1 MGEEVRHPL
10 SCRKARGPGRR
21 RRARRCN
28 RQRQHGPNGSPQ
40 QWAKPHTSY
49 ALGKFPRCPKY
60 GQRQKERG
68 STETGEAPEPS
79 AAFEGGG
86 VELRPRSGQ
95 GGRRRNLSR
104 SECHL
109 ARGPREEEEGR
120 VASVTMR
127 IWQSNHDLYSRLIL
141 MAAMHPAQMPK
152 GHTFRRAGQKK
163 PRSRGERGP
172 GTRGQA
178 SCKEGTS
185 SAPKGRRKDAQCP
198 AER

>member
-120 VASVTMR
+120 VASVTMP
-127 IWQSNHDLYSRLIL
+127 ICHPNHDLYSRVIL
-141 MAAMHPAQMPK
+141 MAAMRPVQEPRAACMAQ
-152 GHTFRRAGQKK
+152 ACGQKK
-163 PRSRGERGP
+163 APLEGRAGPRLQE
-172 GTRGQA
+172 A
-178 SCKEGTS
+178 SLL
-185 SAPKGRRKDAQCP
+185 
-198 AER
+198 